1 MLKMFKKKGEQIF
14 APAAGTVMALADVPD
29 PVFASGAVGEGFAV
43 DPSEGNFVSPV
54 DGELILLAKTLHA
67 FAVRTDA
74 GAEILVHIGM
84 DTVKLKGE
92 GFTAHR
98 AKGESVKQGD
108 LIISCDLA
116 ADGASGSLHGHA
128 GFGDQRQGLCDCR
141 NRNWCQR
148 RNPGH
153 HRSEE
158 ITWCPS
164 RVLPA
169 P

>member
-14 APAAGTVMALADVPD
+14 APAPGSVMALADVPD
-29 PVFASGAVGEGFAV
+29 PVFASGVVGEGFAV

-54 DGELILLAKTLHA
+54 DGELILVAKTLHA

-98 AKGESVKQGD
+98 AKGEQVKQGD
-108 LIISCDLA
+108 VIISCELA
-116 ADGASGSLHGHA
+116 EMAQLVPSMVTPVLLTNGKDFTIAETEIGAANGA
-128 GFGDQRQGLCDCR
+128 
-141 NRNWCQR
+141 
-148 RNPGH
+148 PV
-153 HRSEE
+153 
-158 ITWCPS
+158 ITV
-164 RVLPA
+164 RKK
-169 P
+169 

>member
-14 APAAGTVMALADVPD
+14 APAPGTIVALADVPD

-43 DPSEGNFVSPV
+43 DPAEGNFVSPV
-54 DGELILLAKTLHA
+54 DGELILVAKTLHA

-98 AKGESVKQGD
+98 AKGDRVQQGD
-108 LIISCDLA
+108 VIISCDLA
-116 ADGASGSLHGHA
+116 QMAPLVPSMVTPVLLTNGKDFTIAETEIGAASGSA
-128 GFGDQRQGLCDCR
+128 
-141 NRNWCQR
+141 
-148 RNPGH
+148 
-153 HRSEE
+153 
-158 ITWCPS
+158 
-164 RVLPA
+164 VLTVRKK
-169 P
+169 

>member
-1 MLKMFKKKGEQIF
+1 MLKMFKKKGEQVF

-43 DPSEGNFVSPV
+43 EPSEGNFVSPV
-54 DGELILLAKTLHA
+54 DGELVLVAKTLHA

-98 AKGESVKQGD
+98 AKGDRVKQGD
-108 LIISCDLA
+108 LVISCELA
-116 ADGASGSLHGHA
+116 EMAPLVPSMVTPVLVTNGKDFAIAATEIGAASG
-128 GFGDQRQGLCDCR
+128 Q
-141 NRNWCQR
+141 
-148 RNPGH
+148 P
-153 HRSEE
+153 
-158 ITWCPS
+158 
-164 RVLPA
+164 VLTVRKK
-169 P
+169 

>member
-14 APAAGTVMALADVPD
+14 APASGTVMALADVPD

-43 DPSEGNFVSPV
+43 EPSEGNFVSPV
-54 DGELILLAKTLHA
+54 DGELVLVAKTLHA

-98 AKGESVKQGD
+98 AKGDRVKQGD
-108 LIISCDLA
+108 LVISCELA
-116 ADGASGSLHGHA
+116 EMAPLVPSMVTPVLVTNGKDFAIASTEIGAASG
-128 GFGDQRQGLCDCR
+128 Q
-141 NRNWCQR
+141 
-148 RNPGH
+148 P
-153 HRSEE
+153 
-158 ITWCPS
+158 
-164 RVLPA
+164 VLTVRKK
-169 P
+169 

>member
-1 MLKMFKKKGEQIF
+1 MLKMFKKKGEQVF

-43 DPSEGNFVSPV
+43 EPSEGNFVSPV
-54 DGELILLAKTLHA
+54 DGELVLVAKTLHA

-98 AKGESVKQGD
+98 AKGDRVKQGD
-108 LIISCDLA
+108 LVISCELA
-116 ADGASGSLHGHA
+116 EMAPLVPSMVTPVLVTNGKDFAIASTEIGAASG
-128 GFGDQRQGLCDCR
+128 Q
-141 NRNWCQR
+141 
-148 RNPGH
+148 P
-153 HRSEE
+153 
-158 ITWCPS
+158 
-164 RVLPA
+164 VLTVRKK
-169 P
+169 

>member
-1 MLKMFKKKGEQIF
+1 MLKMFKKKGDQIF

-43 DPSEGNFVSPV
+43 EPTEGNFVSPV

-98 AKGESVKQGD
+98 AKGEMVKQGE
-108 LIISCDLA
+108 LVISCDLA
-116 ADGASGSLHGHA
+116 AMTPLVPSMVTPVLLTNGKDFSIAESNVAAAA
-128 GFGDQRQGLCDCR
+128 GT
-141 NRNWCQR
+141 
-148 RNPGH
+148 PV
-153 HRSEE
+153 
-158 ITWCPS
+158 ITV
-164 RVLPA
+164 RKK
-169 P
+169 

>member
-14 APAAGTVMALADVPD
+14 APAAGTLMALADVPD

-54 DGELILLAKTLHA
+54 DGELILVAKTLHA
-67 FAVRTDA
+67 FAVRTAA
-74 GAEILVHIGM
+74 GAEILVHVGM

-116 ADGASGSLHGHA
+116 QMAPLVPSMVTPVLVTNGKDFAIAETEIGASA
-128 GFGDQRQGLCDCR
+128 RT
-141 NRNWCQR
+141 
-148 RNPGH
+148 PV
-153 HRSEE
+153 
-158 ITWCPS
+158 ITV
-164 RVLPA
+164 RKK
-169 P
+169 

>member
-14 APAAGTVMALADVPD
+14 APAAGTVIALADVPD

-74 GAEILVHIGM
+74 GAEILVHVGM

-98 AKGESVKQGD
+98 AKGDRVKQGD
-108 LIISCDLA
+108 VVISCDLA
-116 ADGASGSLHGHA
+116 QMAPLVPSMVTPVLVTNGKDFAIAETEIGASA
-128 GFGDQRQGLCDCR
+128 GT
-141 NRNWCQR
+141 
-148 RNPGH
+148 PV
-153 HRSEE
+153 
-158 ITWCPS
+158 ITV
-164 RVLPA
+164 RKK
-169 P
+169 

>member
-14 APAAGTVMALADVPD
+14 APAAGTLMALADVPD

-54 DGELILLAKTLHA
+54 DGELILVAKTLHA
-67 FAVRTDA
+67 FAVRTAA
-74 GAEILVHIGM
+74 GAEILVHVGM

-116 ADGASGSLHGHA
+116 QMAPLVPSMVTPVLVTNGKDFAIAETEIGASA
-128 GFGDQRQGLCDCR
+128 GT
-141 NRNWCQR
+141 
-148 RNPGH
+148 PV
-153 HRSEE
+153 
-158 ITWCPS
+158 ITV
-164 RVLPA
+164 RKK
-169 P
+169 

>member
-43 DPSEGNFVSPV
+43 EPTEGNFVSPV

-74 GAEILVHIGM
+74 GAEILIHIGM

-98 AKGESVKQGD
+98 AKGELVKQGE
-108 LIISCDLA
+108 LVISCDLA
-116 ADGASGSLHGHA
+116 AITPLVPSMVTPVLLTNGKDFSIAESNVGAAA
-128 GFGDQRQGLCDCR
+128 GT
-141 NRNWCQR
+141 
-148 RNPGH
+148 PV
-153 HRSEE
+153 
-158 ITWCPS
+158 ITV
-164 RVLPA
+164 RKK
-169 P
+169 

>member
-1 MLKMFKKKGEQIF
+1 MFKKKGEQIF

-74 GAEILVHIGM
+74 GAEILVHVGM

-98 AKGESVKQGD
+98 AKGDRIKQGD
-108 LIISCDLA
+108 VVVSCDLA
-116 ADGASGSLHGHA
+116 QMAPLVPSMVTPVLVTNGKDFAIAETEIGASA
-128 GFGDQRQGLCDCR
+128 GT
-141 NRNWCQR
+141 
-148 RNPGH
+148 PV
-153 HRSEE
+153 
-158 ITWCPS
+158 ITV
-164 RVLPA
+164 RKK
-169 P
+169 

>member
-14 APAAGTVMALADVPD
+14 APAPGTIVALVDVPD

-43 DPSEGNFVSPV
+43 DPAEGNFVSPV
-54 DGELILLAKTLHA
+54 DGELILVAKTLHA

-98 AKGESVKQGD
+98 AKGDRVQQGD
-108 LIISCDLA
+108 VIISCDLA
-116 ADGASGSLHGHA
+116 QMAPMVPSMVTPVLLTNGKDFTIAETEIGAASGSA
-128 GFGDQRQGLCDCR
+128 VTTVRKK
-141 NRNWCQR
+141 
-148 RNPGH
+148 
-153 HRSEE
+153 
-158 ITWCPS
+158 
-164 RVLPA
+164 
-169 P
+169 

>member
-1 MLKMFKKKGEQIF
+1 MFKKKGDQIF

-43 DPSEGNFVSPV
+43 EPTEGNFVSPV

-98 AKGESVKQGD
+98 AKGEMVKQGE
-108 LIISCDLA
+108 LVISCDLA
-116 ADGASGSLHGHA
+116 AMTPLVPSMVTPVLLTNGKDFSIAESNVAAAA
-128 GFGDQRQGLCDCR
+128 GT
-141 NRNWCQR
+141 
-148 RNPGH
+148 PV
-153 HRSEE
+153 
-158 ITWCPS
+158 ITV
-164 RVLPA
+164 RKK
-169 P
+169 